1 LLEKY
6 RLRDSEARLLTD
18 FLEPMLRWKPKDRL
32 SAREML
38 NHPWLKEKDEYN
50 VWMSKNHL
58 KEFKIVNNKQFPNF
72 IEELKKENE
81 KEQRKA

>member
-1 LLEKY
+1 MLEKY

>member
-1 LLEKY
+1 MKLKKIKKFNYWPLYNVLLEKY
-6 RLRDSEARLLTD
+6 RLKDSEARLLTD

-58 KEFKIVNNKQFPNF
+58 KEFKIVNNK
-72 IEELKKENE
+72 
-81 KEQRKA
+81 